1 MQETG
6 NKSNNP
12 YSLSIRF
19 YTDGFSFF
27 ICNPQSDKNF
37 TRADYPVTD
46 STLLIP
52 TLTKALEEYEPLKE
66 RKYTIVSALFYGP
79 VSHVPLEM
87 FNKEQRQTLYELT
100 CPQLPD
106 SNIHYNI
113 LPHLEVADLFAI
125 PKETERLLL
134 EHFPTIH
141 FYAQNSMVLERS
153 VQQAA
158 GEQVPTLYAYF
169 YAGYMLLF
177 RYRQK
182 RILFANEFRITAVK
196 DALYYIL
203 NVWKSLEM
211 EAQTDACVLIQPE
224 NGPEQLPAEL
234 ARYIRDVRTANLTE
248 WFQRAPLARIK
259 GIPFDILSLLLN
271 GF

>member
-37 TRADYPVTD
+37 TQTDFPVTE
-46 STLLIP
+46 SSPFLP
-52 TLTKALEEYEPLKE
+52 TLTRALEEYAPLKE
-66 RKYTIVSALFYGP
+66 RKYTIISALFHGP

-87 FNKEQRQTLYELT
+87 FHKEHRQLLYELT
-100 CPQLPD
+100 CSRIPE

-113 LPHLEVADLFAI
+113 LPHLEIAELFAI
-125 PKETERLLL
+125 PKETEQLLL

-153 VQQAA
+153 VQQT
-158 GEQVPTLYAYF
+158 GREQRPALYVYF

-177 RYRQK
+177 RYREK
-182 RILFANEFRITAVK
+182 KLLFANEFRINAGK

-211 EAQTDACVLIQPE
+211 DPRNDVCTLIQPE
-224 NGPEQLPAEL
+224 NGPAQLSAEL
-234 ARYIRDVRTANLTE
+234 TQYIRNIQTANLNE
-248 WFQRAPLARIK
+248 WFQGAPLARIK
-259 GIPFDILSLLLN
+259 SIPFDILSLLLN

>member
-37 TRADYPVTD
+37 TRADFPVTGN
-46 STLLIP
+46 SLHPSLA
-52 TLTKALEEYEPLKE
+52 KALDEYAPLKE
-66 RKYTIVSALFYGP
+66 RKYTIISALFHGP
-79 VSHVPLEM
+79 VSHVPLEL
-87 FNKEQRQTLYELT
+87 FNKDQRKTFFELT
-100 CPQLPD
+100 CPHPAE

-113 LPHLEVADLFAI
+113 LPHLEMADLFAI
-125 PKETERLLL
+125 PKEIERLLL

-141 FYAQNSMVLERS
+141 FYAQNSMILERS
-153 VQQAA
+153 VQQAS
-158 GEQVPTLYAYF
+158 GEQKPILYAYF
-169 YAGYMLLF
+169 YTGYMFLF
-177 RYRQK
+177 RYEQK
-182 RILFANEFRITAVK
+182 RILFANEFRISTAQ

-203 NVWKSLEM
+203 NVWKSLGM
-211 EAQTDACVLIQPE
+211 DPLQDSCILIQPE
-224 NGPEQLPAEL
+224 NGPEEL
-234 ARYIRDVRTANLTE
+234 AALLAQYIRQIHTANLSE
-248 WFQRAPLARIK
+248 WFRGAPLARLK
-259 GIPFDILSLLLN
+259 DIPFDILSLLLN

>member
-46 STLLIP
+46 SDLFPEVLA
-52 TLTKALEEYEPLKE
+52 KALETYAPLKE
-66 RKYTIVSALFYGP
+66 RKYTIISALFPGP
-79 VSHVPLEM
+79 VSQVPLEL
-87 FNKEQRQTLYELT
+87 FNKDHRQALYELT
-100 CPQLPD
+100 CPRLPD

-113 LPHLEVADLFAI
+113 LPHLEIAALFAI
-125 PKETERLLL
+125 SKEIERVLL
-134 EHFPTIH
+134 ERFPTIH

-153 VQQAA
+153 VQQSTS
-158 GEQVPTLYAYF
+158 EQKPTLYAYF
-169 YAGYMLLF
+169 YAGYMFLF
-177 RYRQK
+177 HYQQK
-182 RILFANEFRITAVK
+182 KLIFANEFQITTVK
-196 DALYYIL
+196 DALYYLL
-203 NVWKSLEM
+203 NVWKSLGM
-211 EAQTDACVLIQPE
+211 AAQTDTCVLLQPE
-224 NGPEQLPAEL
+224 NGPEQLSSEL
-234 ARYIRDVRTANLTE
+234 ARYIRDVRTANMDD
-248 WFQRAPLARIK
+248 WFQKAPLARIK